1 MENIKVIAKN
11 KKSRHNYFILSIYE
25 TGIVLQGTEVKSL
38 RENRL
43 NLMDSYARIKDG
55 ELWLI
60 GMHIS
65 PYEKANIFNHDPL
78 RPKKLLMHSREI
90 ERLRRDTEEKGLTL
104 VPLSI
109 YIKNGKVKVELGLA
123 KGKHLYDKRE
133 TKASREAKREVE
145 RALKKD
151 MRK

>member
-25 TGIVLQGTEVKSL
+25 TGIVLRGTEVKSL

-43 NLMDSYARIKDG
+43 NLMDSYAQVKDG

-104 VPLSI
+104 VPLSV

-133 TKASREAKREVE
+133 TKKSREAKREVE